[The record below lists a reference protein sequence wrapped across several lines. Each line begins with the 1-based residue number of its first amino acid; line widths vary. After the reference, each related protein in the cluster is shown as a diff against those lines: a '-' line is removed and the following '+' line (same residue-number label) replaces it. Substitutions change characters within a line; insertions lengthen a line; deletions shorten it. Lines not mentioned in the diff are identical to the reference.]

1 MVSWRGTASPSS
13 PRLHAAKPETEPL
26 LEELL
31 DAFED
36 VFAAPTGLPPTRG
49 RAHRINLKPGSAPVA
64 VRPYRYPAAH
74 KDELEKQ
81 CATMMAQGIVRRS
94 DSAFSSPVLLVKKP
108 DGSWRFCVDYRE
120 LNAITVKDAYPI
132 PVVDELL
139 DELHGA
145 CFFTKLDLRSG
156 YHHVQMAADDIH
168 KTAFRTHDGDLKSFP
183 ISSLSSSCA
192 ILEHTDL
199 TASRR
204 IAGFLPSETPSILQI
219 LPKLT

>member
-1 MVSWRGTASPSS
+1 MAPLGDIVWNMAAGTMAFTHAGREVCWCGIAPPSP
-13 PRLHAAKPETEPL
+13 PHLHAANPVTEPL
-26 LEELL
+26 LDELL
-31 DAFED
+31 DSFGD

-49 RAHRINLKPGSAPVA
+49 RAHRINLKPGSGPVA

-74 KDELEKQ
+74 KDELERQ
-81 CATMMAQGIVRRS
+81 CASMMEQGIVRRS

-145 CFFTKLDLRSG
+145 RFFTKLDLRSG
-156 YHHVQMAADDIH
+156 YHQVQM
-168 KTAFRTHDGDLKSFP
+168 
-183 ISSLSSSCA
+183 
-192 ILEHTDL
+192 
-199 TASRR
+199 
-204 IAGFLPSETPSILQI
+204 
-219 LPKLT
+219 